1 MIKNINLKQL
11 AISLF
16 ISLGVGIL
24 ASILTADS
32 FMVYSGLTKPPL
44 SPPAWLFPVVWTI
57 LYILMGISAYMV
69 YQSDDDFKYVALVI
83 YGVQLIFNFFWS
95 IIYFNMGNVLFAFVW
110 LIMLWVLIVA
120 MIISFAQVNKTS
132 ALLQIPYLLWVT
144 FAGYLNL
151 ALYLLNRPI

>member
-120 MIISFAQVNKTS
+120 MIISFAQVNKTA

>member
-1 MIKNINLKQL
+1 
-11 AISLF
+11 
-16 ISLGVGIL
+16 
-24 ASILTADS
+24 
-32 FMVYSGLTKPPL
+32 
-44 SPPAWLFPVVWTI
+44 
-57 LYILMGISAYMV
+57 MV

>member
-1 MIKNINLKQL
+1 MIKNLNVKQL
-11 AISLF
+11 AVSLF

-32 FMVYSGLTKPPL
+32 FTVYNGLTKPPL
-44 SPPAWLFPVVWTI
+44 SPPAWIFPVVWTV

-69 YQSDDDFKYVALVI
+69 YQSDDDYKYVALVI
-83 YGVQLIFNFFWS
+83 YGVQLVFNFLWS
-95 IIYFNMGNVLFAFVW
+95 IIYFNLANPLFAFVW
-110 LIMLWVLIVA
+110 LVILWVLIVA
-120 MIISFAQVNKTS
+120 MIIRFAKVNKTS

-151 ALYLLNRPI
+151 SLYLLNNPV

>member
-16 ISLGVGIL
+16 ISLVVGIL

-95 IIYFNMGNVLFAFVW
+95 IIYFNIGNVLFAFVW

-120 MIISFAQVNKTS
+120 MIISFAQVNKTA

>member
-1 MIKNINLKQL
+1 
-11 AISLF
+11 
-16 ISLGVGIL
+16 
-24 ASILTADS
+24 
-32 FMVYSGLTKPPL
+32 
-44 SPPAWLFPVVWTI
+44 
-57 LYILMGISAYMV
+57 
-69 YQSDDDFKYVALVI
+69 
-83 YGVQLIFNFFWS
+83 
-95 IIYFNMGNVLFAFVW
+95 MGNVLFAFVW

>member
-1 MIKNINLKQL
+1 MIKNVNLKQL

-32 FMVYSGLTKPPL
+32 FMVYSGLTKPLL

-120 MIISFAQVNKTS
+120 MIISFAQVNKTA

-151 ALYLLNRPI
+151 ALYLLNRPM